1 MSFSFLPRT
10 RRSLTNTPQ
19 VNTLTVDVHA
29 HVLPGLDDGVESV
42 EESITILRAMSQMGY
57 SKVIATP
64 HIMGDFYRNTPS
76 VIEFVRDEIQTQL
89 NRRGV
94 KIELEAAAEYYL
106 DVDFVAMLDSTR
118 RLLTFGGKYLLI
130 ETSIITTPP
139 FLNEA
144 IRLIKNRGF
153 IPVLAHPERYLY
165 LQKSFALVLELS
177 QKGVLFQVNTAS
189 LLNTA
194 DAETRNLAE
203 KLIEYKLASFMGSN
217 LHRSAQVSQLKFAA
231 ALPHFKLAIA
241 DSALLNNRL

>member
-10 RRSLTNTPQ
+10 KRFIANKPDIR
-19 VNTLTVDVHA
+19 TLTVDVHA

-42 EESITILRAMSQMGY
+42 EESITILRAMSQMGFT
-57 SKVIATP
+57 KVIATP

-76 VIEFVRDEIQTQL
+76 VIEFVRDEIQNQL
-89 NRRGV
+89 DRRGV
-94 KIELEAAAEYYL
+94 QIELEAAAEYYL
-106 DVDFVAMLDSTR
+106 DVDFVAMLDSTK
-118 RLLTFGGKYLLI
+118 RLLAFGGKYLLI
-130 ETSIITTPP
+130 ETSIITKPP

-144 IRLIKNRGF
+144 IRLIKNRGL

-189 LLNTA
+189 LLVSA
-194 DAETRNLAE
+194 DTETRNLAE
-203 KLIEYKLASFMGSN
+203 KLIEYKLASFIGSN
-217 LHRSAQVSQLKFAA
+217 LHRSAQVLQLKFAA
-231 ALPHFKLAIA
+231 ALPHYKLAIA